1 MYCLHCDI
9 AYLGCLVYGKKSL
22 CTQHLARVFEMLYIP
37 LINTVNKMCKSS
49 VIWHL
54 QPSQSV

>member
-9 AYLGCLVYGKKSL
+9 AYLGCLVYEKSL
-22 CTQHLARVFEMLYIP
+22 CIQHLARVFEMLYIP
-37 LINTVNKMCKSS
+37 LINTVNKIYTFS

-54 QPSQSV
+54 QPSQSI